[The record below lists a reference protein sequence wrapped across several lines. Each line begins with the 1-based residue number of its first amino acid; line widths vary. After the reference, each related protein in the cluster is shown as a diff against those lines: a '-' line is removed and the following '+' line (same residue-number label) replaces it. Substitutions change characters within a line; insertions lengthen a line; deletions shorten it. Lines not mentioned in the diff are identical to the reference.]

1 MGHRER
7 TCRECSERYTP
18 TRFDQVHCRTCSD
31 RLRDVHLIHDTLF
44 SSPNQSVDRVAI
56 ATGLSIE
63 RIRDLAAEGALR
75 AVPVGA
81 DMPTECVCPPGTERR
96 GRDCV
101 RPLAC
106 SPPMIANAAGTEC
119 VCPPGTERRGRDCV
133 RPLACSPPTMIA
145 TTTPIISV
153 VTTDRFITDQ
163 AFCAIATG

>member
-18 TRFDQVHCRTCSD
+18 TRFDQVHCRTCSE

-81 DMPTECVCPPGTERR
+81 DMPTECVCPPGET
-96 GRDCV
+96 GRC
-101 RPLAC
+101 
-106 SPPMIANAAGTEC
+106 
-119 VCPPGTERRGRDCV
+119 
-133 RPLACSPPTMIA
+133 
-145 TTTPIISV
+145 
-153 VTTDRFITDQ
+153 
-163 AFCAIATG
+163 AFCRSKLALRFAEARYEASRQVGPKNGMRMRDPERTRRRA

>member
-18 TRFDQVHCRTCSD
+18 TRFDQVHCRTCSE

-44 SSPNQSVDRVAI
+44 SSPNQTVDRVAI

-81 DMPTECVCPPGTERR
+81 DMPTECVCPPGETGRCAYCRSKLALRFAEARYEASRQVGPKNGMRMRDTER
-96 GRDCV
+96 
-101 RPLAC
+101 
-106 SPPMIANAAGTEC
+106 T
-119 VCPPGTERRGRDCV
+119 RRR
-133 RPLACSPPTMIA
+133 A
-145 TTTPIISV
+145 
-153 VTTDRFITDQ
+153 
-163 AFCAIATG
+163 

>member
-44 SSPNQSVDRVAI
+44 GSPNQSVDRVAI

-81 DMPTECVCPPGTERR
+81 DMPTECVCPPGET
-96 GRDCV
+96 GRCAYC
-101 RPLAC
+101 RSKLALRFAEARYEA
-106 SPPMIANAAGTEC
+106 SRQVEPKNGM
-119 VCPPGTERRGRDCV
+119 RMRD
-133 RPLACSPPTMIA
+133 
-145 TTTPIISV
+145 
-153 VTTDRFITDQ
+153 TDRTRRR
-163 AFCAIATG
+163 A

>member
-81 DMPTECVCPPGTERR
+81 DMPTECVCPPGETGRCAYCRSKLALRFAEARYEASRQVEPKNGMRMRDTER
-96 GRDCV
+96 
-101 RPLAC
+101 
-106 SPPMIANAAGTEC
+106 T
-119 VCPPGTERRGRDCV
+119 RRR
-133 RPLACSPPTMIA
+133 A
-145 TTTPIISV
+145 
-153 VTTDRFITDQ
+153 
-163 AFCAIATG
+163 

>member
-81 DMPTECVCPPGTERR
+81 DMPTECVCPPGET
-96 GRDCV
+96 GRCAYC
-101 RPLAC
+101 RSKLALRFAEARYEA
-106 SPPMIANAAGTEC
+106 SRQVEPKNGM
-119 VCPPGTERRGRDCV
+119 RMRD
-133 RPLACSPPTMIA
+133 
-145 TTTPIISV
+145 
-153 VTTDRFITDQ
+153 TDRTRRR
-163 AFCAIATG
+163 A

>member
-81 DMPTECVCPPGTERR
+81 DMPTECVCPPGET
-96 GRDCV
+96 GRCAYC
-101 RPLAC
+101 RSKLALRFAEARYEA
-106 SPPMIANAAGTEC
+106 SRHVGPKNGM
-119 VCPPGTERRGRDCV
+119 RMRD
-133 RPLACSPPTMIA
+133 
-145 TTTPIISV
+145 
-153 VTTDRFITDQ
+153 TDRTRRR
-163 AFCAIATG
+163 A

>member
-7 TCRECSERYTP
+7 TCRECAERFSP

-75 AVPVGA
+75 AIPVGA
-81 DMPTECVCPPGTERR
+81 DMPTECVCPPGETGRCAYCRSKLALRFAEARYEAARQISPANRGLRMRDDER
-96 GRDCV
+96 
-101 RPLAC
+101 
-106 SPPMIANAAGTEC
+106 T
-119 VCPPGTERRGRDCV
+119 RRR
-133 RPLACSPPTMIA
+133 A
-145 TTTPIISV
+145 
-153 VTTDRFITDQ
+153 
-163 AFCAIATG
+163 

>member
-44 SSPNQSVDRVAI
+44 SSPNQSVDRVEI

-81 DMPTECVCPPGTERR
+81 DMPTECVCPPGET
-96 GRDCV
+96 GRCAYC
-101 RPLAC
+101 RSKLALRFAEARYEA
-106 SPPMIANAAGTEC
+106 SRQVEPKNGM
-119 VCPPGTERRGRDCV
+119 RMRD
-133 RPLACSPPTMIA
+133 
-145 TTTPIISV
+145 
-153 VTTDRFITDQ
+153 TDRTRRR
-163 AFCAIATG
+163 A

>member
-81 DMPTECVCPPGTERR
+81 DMPTECVCPPGETGRCAYCRSKLALRFAEARYEASRQVGPKNGMRMRDTER
-96 GRDCV
+96 
-101 RPLAC
+101 
-106 SPPMIANAAGTEC
+106 T
-119 VCPPGTERRGRDCV
+119 RRR
-133 RPLACSPPTMIA
+133 A
-145 TTTPIISV
+145 
-153 VTTDRFITDQ
+153 
-163 AFCAIATG
+163 

>member
-81 DMPTECVCPPGTERR
+81 DMPTECVCPPGET
-96 GRDCV
+96 GRCAYC
-101 RPLAC
+101 RSKLALRFAEARYEA
-106 SPPMIANAAGTEC
+106 SRQVGPKNGM
-119 VCPPGTERRGRDCV
+119 RMRD
-133 RPLACSPPTMIA
+133 
-145 TTTPIISV
+145 
-153 VTTDRFITDQ
+153 TDRTRRR
-163 AFCAIATG
+163 A